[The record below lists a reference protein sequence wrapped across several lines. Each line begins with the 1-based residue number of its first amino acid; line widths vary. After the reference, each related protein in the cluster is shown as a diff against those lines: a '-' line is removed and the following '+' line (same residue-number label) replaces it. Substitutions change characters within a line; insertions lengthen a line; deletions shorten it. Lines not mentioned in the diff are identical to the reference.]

1 MIGKLR
7 RKLILISIAV
17 TTAVFSAIFLFIF
30 AISDSRLETTM
41 DVTVDKLT
49 SPSSSSQS
57 TSQSTGSYRRFY
69 KLLTSETSSKTES
82 FKVYLD
88 ENGKIERV
96 YLKYAENLDEKTAK
110 ELFALAREQE
120 VRRGWA
126 EDFRFKFYEVDGKTA
141 AVFVDGEKYR
151 TLSRTILL
159 ITGIVLFFSDI
170 FVISLTAAF
179 SKIVT
184 RPYVKSFEKQK
195 QFITDANHELKTPL
209 TLILANLDIVE
220 SEFGKNEWLDDIRSE
235 SERMGSLINELAV
248 LASMDES
255 QSRPQGVLFDLSQVV
270 EEVQSEFVPLAQ
282 KRNLSLESRIESG
295 VELFGDEAAIRKLL
309 SILFENATE
318 YCDDNGEIFVS
329 LSKKKHIVLSVENTF
344 EKVGELELERLF
356 DRFYRAD
363 KARTY
368 HGNFG
373 LGLSIARSVAE
384 NHGGGISA
392 FERDGRIVFEVTLKQ
407 SRRS

>member
-30 AISDSRLETTM
+30 AISASRLERTM
-41 DVTVDKLT
+41 NATVDRLAASLSYSQTTPK
-49 SPSSSSQS
+49 SS
-57 TSQSTGSYRRFY
+57 GGYKRFY
-69 KLLTSETSSKTES
+69 KLLTSESSAKTES

-88 ENGKIERV
+88 ENGKIEQ
-96 YLKYAENLDEKTAK
+96 LFLENSESVDEKTAK

-120 VRRGWA
+120 SRRGWA

-220 SEFGKNEWLDDIRSE
+220 GEFGKNEWLDDIRSE

-248 LASMDES
+248 LASMDED
-255 QSRPQGVLFDLSQVV
+255 QKRPQGVLFDLSSVV
-270 EEVQSEFVPLAQ
+270 EELREEFLPLAQ

-295 VELFGDEAAIRKLL
+295 IELLGDEPAIRKLL

-318 YCDDNGEIFVS
+318 YCDENGEIFIS
-329 LSKKKHIVLSVENTF
+329 LSKKKHVVLSVENTF

-384 NHGGGISA
+384 NHGGEISA
-392 FERDGRIVFEVTLKQ
+392 FGRDGKIVFEVVLKQ
-407 SRRS
+407 SR

>member
-41 DVTVDKLT
+41 DVTVDKFI
-49 SPSSSSQS
+49 SSSSSSQS
-57 TSQSTGSYRRFY
+57 TGGYRRFY

-96 YLKYAENLDEKTAK
+96 YLKHAENLDEKTAK

-220 SEFGKNEWLDDIRSE
+220 GEFGKNEWLDDIRSE

-248 LASMDES
+248 LASMDED
-255 QSRPQGVLFDLSQVV
+255 QKRPKGVLFDLSSVV
-270 EEVQSEFVPLAQ
+270 EELREEFLPLAQ

-295 VELFGDEAAIRKLL
+295 IELFGDEPAIRKLL

-318 YCDDNGEIFVS
+318 YCDENGEIFIS
-329 LSKKKHIVLSVENTF
+329 LSKKKHVVLSVENTF

-384 NHGGGISA
+384 NHGGEISA
-392 FERDGRIVFEVTLKQ
+392 FGRDGKIVFEVVLKQ
-407 SRRS
+407 SR

>member
-30 AISDSRLETTM
+30 AISDSRLERTM

-49 SPSSSSQS
+49 SSSSSSQS
-57 TSQSTGSYRRFY
+57 TGGYKRFY

-96 YLKYAENLDEKTAK
+96 NLKYAENLDEKTAK

-120 VRRGWA
+120 SRRGWA
-126 EDFRFKFYEVDGKTA
+126 GDFRFKFYEVDGKTA

-220 SEFGKNEWLDDIRSE
+220 DEFGKNEWLDDIRSE

-248 LASMDES
+248 LASMDED
-255 QSRPQGVLFDLSQVV
+255 QKRPQGVLFDLSSVV
-270 EEVQSEFVPLAQ
+270 EELREEFLPLAQ

-295 VELFGDEAAIRKLL
+295 IELLGDEPAIRKLL
-309 SILFENATE
+309 SILFENATK
-318 YCDDNGEIFVS
+318 YCDENGEIFIS
-329 LSKKKHIVLSVENTF
+329 LSKKKHVVLSVENTF

-384 NHGGGISA
+384 NHGGEISA
-392 FERDGRIVFEVTLKQ
+392 FGRDGKIVFEVVLKQ
-407 SRRS
+407 SR